1 MPLAS
6 ADPAPMF
13 SSSPL
18 LLICLGFIVGLFI
31 GLTGLGGGA
40 VVVPILTLVCGM
52 SQAKAQGTSLSIILS
67 PLQAPAIYNYAKKG
81 NVDWHFLIWMA
92 PGVLVGS
99 FVGSY
104 LANLLPREALK
115 IIFSLLLVY
124 IGAYMLG
131 MVATQENVKRSVIA
145 ALVVTLIAGIGMF
158 GFRRASNGSLATQ
171 APDAQKSPGDL
182 TS

>member
-6 ADPAPMF
+6 ADPAPIL
-13 SSSPL
+13 SSSPI
-18 LLICLGFIVGLFI
+18 LLICLGFVVGLFI

-40 VVVPILTLVCGM
+40 VVVPLLTLVCGM

-81 NVDWHFLIWMA
+81 NVDWHFLLWMA

-131 MVATQENVKRSVIA
+131 MLATQESVKRSVIA
-145 ALVVTLIAGIGMF
+145 AVVVTAVAGLGML
-158 GFRRASNGSLATQ
+158 GLRGAASKGLTPPTTDTPNSA
-171 APDAQKSPGDL
+171 GDP
-182 TS
+182 SI

>member
-1 MPLAS
+1 MPFAS
-6 ADPAPMF
+6 ADPVPVL
-13 SSSPL
+13 SGSPI

-40 VVVPILTLVCGM
+40 VVVPLLTLVCGM

-67 PLQAPAIYNYAKKG
+67 PLQAPAIYNYARKG

-115 IIFSLLLVY
+115 IIFALLLVY

-131 MVATQENVKRSVIA
+131 MIATQENVKRSVIVA
-145 ALVVTLIAGIGMF
+145 VAVTGITGVCLL
-158 GFRRASNGSLATQ
+158 GFRGALSDPSAPPP
-171 APDAQKSPGDL
+171 PDALDSTGGR
-182 TS
+182 SS